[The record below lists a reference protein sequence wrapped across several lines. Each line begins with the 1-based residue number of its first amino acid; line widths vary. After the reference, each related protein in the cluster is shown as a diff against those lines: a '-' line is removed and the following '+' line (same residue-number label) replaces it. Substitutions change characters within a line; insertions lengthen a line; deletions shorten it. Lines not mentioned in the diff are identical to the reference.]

1 MPRAPGTRQPVLQNC
16 WAFLVRQLC
25 VGFIHYCC
33 GWVRWGWAR
42 DVCVQVVGSDSYVL
56 CCPHVWPTHPLSL
69 HRHLFVQETLQN
81 EWLRRAQLLQRVA
94 CLPPLS
100 QEAAEELLP
109 PGSPSSS
116 PALACFL
123 REHVGV
129 EHGTDVVALA
139 TAAEPALHGS
149 AAHRVRAALIALLG
163 WTAEPLGGAPGS
175 GEGAEASPQY
185 LLPERCLLRCA
196 LCGATVGLWSCFPEL
211 VRSADAGTSPVA
223 SPRPTGAPA
232 GARGVLSPTVTIAGG
247 ALAASARDGARAV
260 QGPFGLRGRQSPS
273 FGSPGQDR
281 AGGEPPAQRSML
293 ATSIPHP
300 QAPPCTIAGGRLDAD
315 AGAGPR
321 PAQSF
326 KGSAAPFGFASLE
339 AQMSRRGPR
348 RAAGAACGKRG
359 HEEAEGA
366 TANDLPIAASPKAPG
381 REPTASPR
389 LALPVAVDDAS
400 GWYLSSSALER
411 YARLSVRPLD
421 VVSLH
426 RSFCP
431 WTATS
436 QGRPGWEQ
444 VLEQLAPEGASNP
457 QTTSKK
463 CAPAQPAAAEWNPVT
478 LLNSVL
484 GKVDVQL

>member
-1 MPRAPGTRQPVLQNC
+1 MVRPRKSSS
-16 WAFLVRQLC
+16 QLD
-25 VGFIHYCC
+25 
-33 GWVRWGWAR
+33 R
-42 DVCVQVVGSDSYVL
+42 
-56 CCPHVWPTHPLSL
+56 
-69 HRHLFVQETLQN
+69 
-81 EWLRRAQLLQRVA
+81 
-94 CLPPLS
+94 LPPRLHWRAFCAS
-100 QEAAEELLP
+100 T
-109 PGSPSSS
+109 PGSSMEPTLWRS
-116 PALACFL
+116 PPLASPPCMGAP
-123 REHVGV
+123 RI
-129 EHGTDVVALA
+129 
-139 TAAEPALHGS
+139 
-149 AAHRVRAALIALLG
+149 RVRAALIALLG
-163 WTAEPLGGAPGS
+163 WTAEPLGGASGS

-211 VRSADAGTSPVA
+211 VRSADAGASSVA
-223 SPRPTGAPA
+223 SPRPA
-232 GARGVLSPTVTIAGG
+232 GARAVLSPTVTIAGG
-247 ALAASARDGARAV
+247 ALAASAREGARAV

-281 AGGEPPAQRSML
+281 AGGEAAAQRSVL
-293 ATSIPHP
+293 PTPAPHP
-300 QAPPCTIAGGRLDAD
+300 QAPPCTIAGGRLDAE

-326 KGSAAPFGFASLE
+326 NGGAAPFGFASRE
-339 AQMSRRGPR
+339 AQMSRRGLHS
-348 RAAGAACGKRG
+348 AGVATCGKRAR
-359 HEEAEGA
+359 EEADGA
-366 TANDLPIAASPKAPG
+366 STNDLPVAASPKAPA
-381 REPTASPR
+381 REPTTSPR
-389 LALPVAVDDAS
+389 LALPVAVDGAS

-431 WTATS
+431 WTATG

-444 VLEQLAPEGASNP
+444 VLDQLAPEGAGDA
-457 QTTSKK
+457 QAASKE

>member
-1 MPRAPGTRQPVLQNC
+1 M
-16 WAFLVRQLC
+16 
-25 VGFIHYCC
+25 GFINYCC
-33 GWVRWGWAR
+33 GWVHWDWAR
-42 DVCVQVVGSDSYVL
+42 DVCVWEVRWDIYVFR
-56 CCPHVWPTHPLSL
+56 CPLLWPTHPLSL
-69 HRHLFVQETLQN
+69 LCHILVQETLQN
-81 EWLRRAQLLQRVA
+81 EWLRRTQLLQRVA

-109 PGSPSSS
+109 PGSPSPS
-116 PALACFL
+116 PALASFL
-123 REHVGV
+123 HDHAGV

-139 TAAEPALHGS
+139 TAGEPALHGS

-163 WTAEPLGGAPGS
+163 WTAEPLGGAGASGS

-185 LLPERCLLRCA
+185 LLPERCLLRCV

-211 VRSADAGTSPVA
+211 VRSADAGASSVA
-223 SPRPTGAPA
+223 SPRPADAPA
-232 GARGVLSPTVTIAGG
+232 GARAVLSPSVTIAGG

-281 AGGEPPAQRSML
+281 AGGEAATQRL
-293 ATSIPHP
+293 VLPTPLPHP
-300 QAPPCTIAGGRLDAD
+300 QAPPCTIAGGRLDSE
-315 AGAGPR
+315 AGAGSR

-339 AQMSRRGPR
+339 AQMSRRGLHS
-348 RAAGAACGKRG
+348 AGVATCGKRAR
-359 HEEAEGA
+359 EEADGA
-366 TANDLPIAASPKAPG
+366 STNDLPVAASPKAPT
-381 REPTASPR
+381 REPTTSPR

-431 WTATS
+431 WTATG

-444 VLEQLAPEGASNP
+444 VLDQLAPEGAGAARA
-457 QTTSKK
+457 TSKE